1 MQVIMVKGLEIKKLT
16 GKKRV
21 RVIGSVRETSVTR
34 KLSLRAVMLGAVGV
48 RQH

>member
-1 MQVIMVKGLEIKKLT
+1 MQVIMVKGLQIKKLT

-34 KLSLRAVMLGAVGV
+34 KLLLRAVMLGAVGA
-48 RQH
+48 REH